1 MSGLYMYYRKVYY
14 SITLSREFSIQI
26 EDSRVSAILQV
37 AIQGEQSDTGKPSFS
52 EASLVIRSV
61 IYGQWALST
70 AELN

>member
-1 MSGLYMYYRKVYY
+1 MSGLYMNYRKVYY
-14 SITLSREFSIQI
+14 SFTLSREFSIQI